1 MKRHHGNKFLCCFP
15 AVNWNS
21 RVCSFSLCLS
31 LTCTHTQHRLTFS
44 YLYNHPHG
52 LVCRCWM
59 DLKNPPFSCYSYLCK
74 WSTVCTQPHLTD
86 CIWLLNGNLLK
97 LSSYVLQNV
106 KLFNETC
113 NWALGKKQHACSAML
128 FFSISN
134 FCLTFIFIFFISL
147 FSLHLFFVV
156 RNQAKAARFA
166 ELSNRVVGSSTHIN
180 THNMRSLTFP
190 TESPEKCRC
199 NSLPIASQEK
209 EGWGMWQTNS
219 AT

>member
-113 NWALGKKQHACSAML
+113 NWVKSNMLVLLCSSLAYLTFVLHLYL
-128 FFSISN
+128 FFLFPS
-134 FCLTFIFIFFISL
+134 FHYTCSL
-147 FSLHLFFVV
+147 
-156 RNQAKAARFA
+156 
-166 ELSNRVVGSSTHIN
+166 
-180 THNMRSLTFP
+180 
-190 TESPEKCRC
+190 
-199 NSLPIASQEK
+199 
-209 EGWGMWQTNS
+209 W
-219 AT
+219 